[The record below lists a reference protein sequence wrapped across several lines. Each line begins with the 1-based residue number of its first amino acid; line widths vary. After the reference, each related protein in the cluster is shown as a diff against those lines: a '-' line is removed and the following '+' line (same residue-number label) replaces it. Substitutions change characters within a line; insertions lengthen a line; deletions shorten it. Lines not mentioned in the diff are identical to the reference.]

1 MIFQPVIFN
10 FYCAHKMACTS
21 LVAGPHVW
29 LGIVGL
35 IRWYSNR
42 WSRLSQSG
50 GQIRSGSP
58 IRVSCTG
65 RRNQIVLYAYQICS
79 VTHNDHHK
87 SIIIACSQKTVSQ
100 RIQFPLGFPTICD
113 LVLWIWGGMLR
124 QGPGWHSLFLLLC
137 SLCRKAEREQSSI
150 TTKLSSRLRGRGQ
163 VVVIC
168 VICNRLS
175 NPSSNPAHNT
185 DCGAL

>member
-1 MIFQPVIFN
+1 M
-10 FYCAHKMACTS
+10 C
-21 LVAGPHVW
+21 GW
-29 LGIVGL
+29 GIVGL

-42 WSRLSQSG
+42 WSRLSQCT

-65 RRNQIVLYAYQICS
+65 PGNQIVLYAYQICS

-87 SIIIACSQKTVSQ
+87 SIIIACSQRTVSQ

-113 LVLWIWGGMLR
+113 QVLWIWGGMLR